1 MFRVPLGGNPK
12 ENLHDDQFSYA
23 PSYISRERRMIFL
36 RGVIVGWPGGNLGRT
51 DQFAASQIFDDIMAM
66 NIEDSTKPIT
76 LVIESPGGLMD
87 VGIGLYDLIKLSKAP
102 IITIGLGCASM
113 ATLLL
118 AAGTERLAFPNSRFM
133 MHLPEGGVSGDTKE
147 VKLQT
152 EEFERLKESFID
164 RYIDCGITAGL
175 KGKTKKQLKKQILKD
190 IDRVFWLD
198 VEEAIE
204 YGLIDRVVTSED
216 LFGKGA

>member
-1 MFRVPLGGNPK
+1 
-12 ENLHDDQFSYA
+12 
-23 PSYISRERRMIFL
+23 
-36 RGVIVGWPGGNLGRT
+36 
-51 DQFAASQIFDDIMAM
+51 
-66 NIEDSTKPIT
+66 
-76 LVIESPGGLMD
+76 
-87 VGIGLYDLIKLSKAP
+87 
-102 IITIGLGCASM
+102 
-113 ATLLL
+113 
-118 AAGTERLAFPNSRFM
+118 

-204 YGLIDRVVTSED
+204 YGLIDRVVTSDD
-216 LFGKGA
+216 LFGKDE